1 MLISKGKTDVALLK
15 EIAEFLNEETEV
27 EQLLDGALRL
37 FLSGTNFEAGWIF
50 LIDETGKHR
59 LSAAQNLP
67 PALAE
72 QDCHSLKNGGC
83 WCVSKYSKQEL
94 RKASN
99 IIECQRIENVLKAKK
114 EGHGG
119 ITHHATVPLQS
130 GQERFGLLNVAYP
143 NTSSYSENELALL
156 ESVAFQIGSAIKRI
170 TLTKK
175 EQELLLLQ
183 ERNRLAK
190 DLHDSVNQLLF
201 SVVLNAR
208 GGYEI
213 ADNKIA
219 KNTFIEIQELAQNA
233 LNEMRA
239 LIWQLRPKGLENG
252 IIEGILGYAEV
263 LGLEL
268 NVQIN
273 GICHIPSRI
282 EEALFRIVQEAL
294 NNVRKH
300 SGVTTVDLY
309 MTTTSSDVLV
319 IVKDEGSG
327 FSIESA
333 LQLPSIGLQS
343 MKERAENTGG
353 SIEWISGHGKG
364 TEILVRI
371 PY

>member
-1 MLISKGKTDVALLK
+1 MLVSQNKNNVVLLK
-15 EIAEFLNEETEV
+15 EIAEFLNEETEID
-27 EQLLDGALRL
+27 QLLDGALKL
-37 FLSGTNFEAGWIF
+37 LLSGSKFEAGWIF
-50 LIDETGKHR
+50 LIDESGKHDLR
-59 LSAAQNLP
+59 AFQNLP
-67 PALAE
+67 PALLE
-72 QDCHSLKNGGC
+72 QDCHSLRNGGC
-83 WCVSKYSKQEL
+83 WCVSRYRNKEL
-94 RKASN
+94 KKASN
-99 IIECQRIENVLKAKK
+99 IIECQRIEKVLKTGR

-130 GQERFGLLNVAYP
+130 GQERFGLLNVAYRD
-143 NTSSYSENELALL
+143 TESYPSEELALL

-208 GGYEI
+208 GGFEI
-213 ADNKIA
+213 AEDEMA
-219 KNTFIEIQELAQNA
+219 KETFVEIQKLAQNA

-252 IIEGILGYAEV
+252 LLEGIVGYADV

-268 NVQIN
+268 NVQKI
-273 GICHIPSRI
+273 GVVHIPSRV

-300 SGVTTVDLY
+300 SGVTSADLY
-309 MTTTSSDVLV
+309 MTTTSTDVLLV
-319 IVKDEGSG
+319 VRDEGCG
-327 FSIESA
+327 FTNESA
-333 LQLPSIGLQS
+333 SKLPSLGLHS
-343 MKERAENTGG
+343 MKERAENAGG
-353 SIEWISGHGKG
+353 SIEWISGQGKG